1 MKYSQLLIP
10 TVKEVPAEAEIT
22 SHKLMIRAGL
32 IRKVASGTYTYLPL
46 GWRTLKKII
55 AIVRE
60 EMDRSGAQEII
71 VPCLQPLELWQQTGR
86 SEDYGATMFRLKD
99 RHERWN
105 VLGPTAE
112 EVFTFHA
119 AAELNSYK
127 QLPVNLYQI
136 TPKFRDEFRP
146 RFGVL
151 RSREFIMKDAY
162 SFDATPESLH
172 QSYLAMYHA
181 YRRVFQRCGVEYVI
195 VEAESGE
202 MGGTGS
208 HQFTVPC
215 ENGEDTIV
223 YTADGSYAA
232 NLEKAAVDPLPKQP
246 APGEIPPAEEV
257 FTPNVGTIE
266 AVCGF
271 LKTRPQDMIKTL
283 IFEARVEGGT
293 SADRAAVA
301 ALVRGD
307 HELNPEKLT
316 QALGG
321 QHVELAT
328 PETIERVTGAKV
340 GFAGPM
346 GLAGRVSKLV
356 IDPAVAAMAVGVTGA
371 NRTDHHTRNVVPGRD
386 FLLEGDNV
394 LVADIRLAQPG
405 DTHNGVPVLFKK
417 GIEVGQVFKLG
428 TKYSK
433 KLGANF
439 KDESGELHPCL
450 MGCYGIGINRI
461 MASAIELYNDE
472 NGIIWPISIAPFEA
486 IVTPV
491 NQDDAD
497 VVRVSRE
504 IYDKLTAAGVEVL
517 LDDRDLRGGIKFKD
531 DDLIGIPIRVTV
543 GKKSVVEGNVEV
555 KLRAE
560 PQSEKVAIGAAPQKV
575 IELIN
580 RLKERIQE
588 GEVR

>member
-1 MKYSQLLIP
+1 MRYSQMLVP
-10 TVKEVPAEAEIT
+10 TVKEVPADAEIT

-46 GWRTLKKII
+46 GWRTLRKII
-55 AIVRE
+55 EIVRE
-60 EMDRSGAQEII
+60 EMDRSGAQEVI
-71 VPCLQPLELWQQTGR
+71 VPCLQPLELWHQTGR
-86 SEDYGATMFRLKD
+86 DVDYGETMFRLKD

-119 AAELNSYK
+119 AAEINSYK
-127 QLPVNLYQI
+127 QLPINLYQI

-151 RSREFIMKDAY
+151 RSREFMMKDAY
-162 SFDATPESLH
+162 SFHDSPESLDVT
-172 QSYLAMYHA
+172 YRAMYDA
-181 YRRVFQRCGVEYVI
+181 YCRVFTRCGLAYVI

-202 MGGTGS
+202 MGGSGS
-208 HQFTVPC
+208 HQFTIPC
-215 ENGEDTIV
+215 ASGEDTIV

-232 NLEKAAVDPLPKQP
+232 NLEKAAVDPLPKEPSPGPVP
-246 APGEIPPAEEV
+246 APQDV
-257 FTPNVGTIE
+257 HTPNVGSIE
-266 AVCGF
+266 AVCAF
-271 LKTRPQDMIKTL
+271 LKTQPRDMIKTL
-283 IFEARVEGGT
+283 IFNAGGKP
-293 SADRAAVA
+293 VA

-316 QALGG
+316 QVLGG
-321 QHVELAT
+321 AHVELAS
-328 PETIERVTGAKV
+328 PEIIERVTGAKV
-340 GFAGPM
+340 GFAGPV
-346 GLAGRVSKLV
+346 GLAGRVFKLV
-356 IDPAVAAMAVGVTGA
+356 IDHAVAAMAVGVTGA
-371 NRTDHHTRNVVPGRD
+371 NKTDYHTKNIVPGRD
-386 FLLEGDNV
+386 FPLAGDNV
-394 LVADIRLAQPG
+394 VVADIRLAQPG
-405 DTHNGVPVLFKK
+405 DTRNGVPLLFRK

-428 TKYSK
+428 TKYSQ
-433 KLGANF
+433 KLQAVY
-439 KDESGELHPCL
+439 KDESGAVKPCL

-472 NGIIWPISIAPFEA
+472 NGIIWPISIAPFEV

-497 VVRVSRE
+497 VVRTAEE
-504 IYDKLTAAGVEVL
+504 IYRKLLEAGIEVL

-531 DDLIGIPIRVTV
+531 ADLIGIPIRVTV

-560 PQSEKVAIGAAPQKV
+560 AQSQKV
-575 IELIN
+575 PIDEAPRRVVELVN
-580 RLKERIQE
+580 SLKERLK
-588 GEVR
+588 V

>member
-1 MKYSQLLIP
+1 MY
-10 TVKEVPAEAEIT
+10 
-22 SHKLMIRAGL
+22 
-32 IRKVASGTYTYLPL
+32 
-46 GWRTLKKII
+46 
-55 AIVRE
+55 
-60 EMDRSGAQEII
+60 
-71 VPCLQPLELWQQTGR
+71 
-86 SEDYGATMFRLKD
+86 
-99 RHERWN
+99 N
-105 VLGPTAE
+105 
-112 EVFTFHA
+112 
-119 AAELNSYK
+119 
-127 QLPVNLYQI
+127 
-136 TPKFRDEFRP
+136 
-146 RFGVL
+146 
-151 RSREFIMKDAY
+151 AY
-162 SFDATPESLH
+162 C
-172 QSYLAMYHA
+172 
-181 YRRVFQRCGVEYVI
+181 RVFQRCGVEYVI

-208 HQFTVPC
+208 HQFTIPC
-215 ENGEDTIV
+215 ESGEDTIV

-232 NLEKAAVDPLPKQP
+232 NLEKAAVDPLPKEP
-246 APGEIPPAEEV
+246 APANVPPAEDV

-283 IFEARVEGGT
+283 IFDSRGEVI
-293 SADRAAVA
+293 A

-321 QHVELAT
+321 AHVELAT
-328 PETIERVTGAKV
+328 LEVIERVTGARV
-340 GFAGPM
+340 GFAGPR
-346 GLAGRVSKLV
+346 GLASRVSKMV
-356 IDPAVAAMAVGVTGA
+356 IDHAVAGMAVGVTGA
-371 NRTDHHTRNVVPGRD
+371 NQTDHHTRNVVPGRD

-428 TKYSK
+428 TKYSR

-439 KDESGELHPCL
+439 KDESGALQPCL

-461 MASAIELYNDE
+461 MASAIELYHDE

-497 VVRVSRE
+497 VVRVSQE
-504 IYDKLTAAGVEVL
+504 IYDQLTAAGVEVL

-531 DDLIGIPIRVTV
+531 ADLIGIPVRITV

-560 PQSEKVAIGAAPQKV
+560 PQSGKVPIDQASQKV
-575 IELIN
+575 VEMIS
-580 RLKERIQE
+580 RLKERLTI
-588 GEVR
+588 

>member
-1 MKYSQLLIP
+1 MRYSQMLIP

-32 IRKVASGTYTYLPL
+32 IRKVAGGTYTYLPL

-55 AIVRE
+55 DIVRE
-60 EMDRSGAQEII
+60 EMDRAGAQEII
-71 VPCLQPLELWQQTGR
+71 VPCLQPLELWHQTGR
-86 SEDYGATMFRLKD
+86 DVDYGETMFRLED
-99 RHERWN
+99 RHGRWN

-162 SFDATPESLH
+162 SFDADAEGLH
-172 QSYLAMYHA
+172 KSYMAMYNA
-181 YRRVFQRCGVEYVI
+181 YCRAFQRCGVEYVI

-208 HQFTVPC
+208 HQFTIPC
-215 ENGEDTIV
+215 ESGEDTIV
-223 YTADGSYAA
+223 YTADGTYAA
-232 NLEKAAVDPLPKQP
+232 NLEKAAVDPLPKEP
-246 APGEIPPAEEV
+246 AAGAIPPAENV

-283 IFEARVEGGT
+283 IFDAHGEP
-293 SADRAAVA
+293 VA

-321 QHVELAT
+321 VHTELAT
-328 PETIERVTGAKV
+328 PEVIERVTGAKV

-346 GLAGRVSKLV
+346 GLAGRVFKMV
-356 IDPAVAAMAVGVTGA
+356 IDHAVAAMAVGVTGA
-371 NRTDHHTRNVVPGRD
+371 NKTDHHTRNVVPGRD
-386 FLLEGDNV
+386 FPLEGDNV
-394 LVADIRLAQPG
+394 IVADIRLAQPG
-405 DTHNGVPVLFKK
+405 DTRNGAPLLFKK

-433 KLGANF
+433 KLGAMF
-439 KDESGELHPCL
+439 KDEAGAEKPCL

-461 MASAIELYNDE
+461 MASAVELYNDE
-472 NGIIWPISIAPFEA
+472 NGIIWPISIAPFEV

-491 NQDDAD
+491 NQDDPD
-497 VVRVSRE
+497 VVRVSKE
-504 IYDKLTAAGVEVL
+504 IYSKLQEAGVEVL

-531 DDLIGIPIRVTV
+531 ADLIGIPVRVTV
-543 GKKSVVEGNVEV
+543 GKKSVSEGNVEV

-560 PQSEKVAIGAAPQKV
+560 PQSEKTPIAEAPRKV
-575 IELIN
+575 VELIN
-580 RLKERIQE
+580 RLKERLKVQPE
-588 GEVR
+588 